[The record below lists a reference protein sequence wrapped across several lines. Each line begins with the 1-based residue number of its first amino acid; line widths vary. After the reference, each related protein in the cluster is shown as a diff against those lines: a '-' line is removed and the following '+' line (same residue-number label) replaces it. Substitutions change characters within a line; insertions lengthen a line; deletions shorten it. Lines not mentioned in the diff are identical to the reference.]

1 MITKKESISGP
12 KDQVF
17 FFICSDEAYFYLT
30 LPINKQKNRMWS
42 NSRPLEGIEMPLH
55 DQKVLVWCAIS
66 PNSIFGPFFFEV
78 SVNKDNYYQMLQI
91 FFWTKQ
97 LRTTACQKYYFQQ
110 DGATSHTANIV
121 QEYLRDKFLTK
132 FIDKKCGLHDHQS

>member
-1 MITKKESISGP
+1 MITKKESISRP

-66 PNSIFGPFFFEV
+66 P
-78 SVNKDNYYQMLQI
+78 Q
-91 FFWTKQ
+91 
-97 LRTTACQKYYFQQ
+97 
-110 DGATSHTANIV
+110 
-121 QEYLRDKFLTK
+121 
-132 FIDKKCGLHDHQS
+132 